1 MTLRLVLGVAIGIG
15 LGALMGYFGKCS
27 SGACPLTANPYR
39 GAIYGGVMG
48 LLFAF
53 SLRGGQPTGATQPS
67 SSGDASSSNVV
78 HIATI
83 EGFGRHILAA
93 KEPVLADFY
102 SDGCGPCRMLAPTI
116 DKLAQ
121 KYGGQAL
128 VCKVSL
134 DAAPEL
140 AQPHGIRGIPAV
152 LFFDKGKE
160 VQRLV
165 GLKRQAAYEAV
176 LDSMLAGQDQST
188 KEVPNANL

>member
-1 MTLRLVLGVAIGIG
+1 MTLRLVLGIAVGIG

-39 GAIYGGVMG
+39 GAIYGGIVG
-48 LLFAF
+48 ALF
-53 SLRGGQPTGATQPS
+53 SLSLPKAQQIGATGPD
-67 SSGDASSSNVV
+67 GAGTAPSSNVV
-78 HIATI
+78 FIATAD
-83 EGFGRHILAA
+83 GFNMHVLAA
-93 KEPVLADFY
+93 EEPVLADFY

-121 KYGGQAL
+121 KYGSQAL